1 MFKKVS
7 ILFLGDIVGESGMNA
22 VKDQLPKLKEKYSPD
37 FIFVNGENAD
47 QGKGI
52 TKKEAD
58 LLFDWGVNVITTGNH
73 IWDNW
78 GSKPL
83 LVQNP
88 SVLRPF
94 NYPAGNIGRGYIVH
108 KLDDGT
114 EICVLN
120 LQGRTFMQS
129 IDCPFKGADF
139 VLKNLPPSVK
149 IILVDFHADATA
161 EKQALGWHLDG
172 RISAIFG
179 THTHVPTA
187 DACILPQGT
196 AYITDVGMTGPF
208 DSVVGMG
215 KETAIKRFMLQIP
228 HKYEQ
233 ASGDART
240 CGAHVILDADTGR
253 ALKIESFM
261 VPEPRREE
269 IDL

>member
-1 MFKKVS
+1 MFKKISV
-7 ILFLGDIVGESGMNA
+7 LFLGDVVGTPGQNA
-22 VKDQLPKLKEKYSPD
+22 VKQYMPILKEKYKPD
-37 FIFVNGENAD
+37 FIFLNGENAD
-47 QGKGI
+47 EGKGI

-58 LLFDWGVNVITTGNH
+58 PIFELGVSVITTGNH

-78 GSKPL
+78 YSKPL

-88 SVLRPF
+88 NVLRPF
-94 NYPAGNIGRGYIVH
+94 NYPAGNVGRGYAVH
-108 KLDDGT
+108 KLEDGT
-114 EICVLN
+114 EICVIN

-129 IDCPFKGADF
+129 IDCPFKGADYI
-139 VLKNLPPSVK
+139 LKNLPPSVK

-172 RISAIFG
+172 KISAIFG

-187 DACILPQGT
+187 DACILPKGT

-208 DSVVGMG
+208 NSVVGME
-215 KETAIKRFMLQIP
+215 KETAIKRFVLQIP

-233 ASGDART
+233 ADGDVRV
-240 CGAHVILDADTGR
+240 CGANVILDADSGR

-261 VPEPRREE
+261 IPEPRREE
-269 IDL
+269 IDI